1 MIKLLL
7 SACKLTFGEFEE
19 EEFKKFLRLGSIL
32 AMIIGIYWAMRP
44 LKDSLFIQLAG
55 QANIPYAKTVSL
67 LLMVP
72 TIALYSKLLDT
83 MPKIKLLGKLPSVV
97 YGSMI
102 LIYAGFIWLVQS
114 GALKPNLFTV
124 IAGYFWYFLVESF
137 GSLAVA
143 LFWAFLAEIT
153 NVESSKKGFPLIY
166 ALAQLGGITF
176 PYILI
181 KLPVQMNVKTDA
193 VSMVMIVILLFLIAP
208 LVKYVVSK
216 TPKEELSAQNLE
228 SAPAAT
234 KKKEKAGFTEGLKLL
249 LTKPYLLGIFGSL
262 AFFEIIV
269 TIFDFNFKYE
279 AGNVYSKVE
288 LTSYFATYSS
298 VVNIVSFL
306 FLILGVNKITKRLG
320 ITVSLVIVPI
330 AFGLAVLGFTT
341 LNSLQFLFC
350 LMVGSKAI
358 NYALNGPSL
367 KQLYVP
373 TSPAAKSKAQAWIET
388 FGSRGAKEIGSGINM
403 LPNLIG
409 RATYKMVGSGICM
422 VFVIIWIGVSLY
434 LGRTYKKAVDSNTN
448 VC

>member
-1 MIKLLL
+1 MIKFLMSL
-7 SACKLTFGEFEE
+7 CKLAFGEFEE

-67 LLMVP
+67 ILMIP
-72 TIALYSKLLDT
+72 TIAFYSKLLDK
-83 MPKIKLLGKLPSVV
+83 MPKIELLGKLPSLF
-97 YGSMI
+97 YGSI
-102 LIYAGFIWLVQS
+102 VLIYSGFIWLVQS
-114 GALKPNLFTV
+114 GAIKPNLFTV
-124 IAGYFWYFLVESF
+124 IAGYLWYFFVESF
-137 GSLAVA
+137 GSLVVA

-153 NVESSKKGFPLIY
+153 NVEASKKGFPLIY
-166 ALAQLGGITF
+166 ALAQLGGIVF

-181 KLPVQMNVKTDA
+181 KLPVKMNVKTDA
-193 VSMVMIVILLFLIAP
+193 ISMIMIVVLLFLISP
-208 LVKYVVSK
+208 LVKYVVDK
-216 TPKEELSAQNLE
+216 TPKEELSVKDE
-228 SAPAAT
+228 KETPTS
-234 KKKEKAGFTEGLKLL
+234 KKKEKTGFMEGLKLL
-249 LTKPYLLGIFGSL
+249 FTKPYLLGIFGSL

-279 AGNVYSKVE
+279 AGSVYSKVE

-306 FLILGVNKITKRLG
+306 FLIFGVNKITRRLG
-320 ITVSLVIVPI
+320 ITVSLAIVPV
-330 AFGLAVLGFTT
+330 AFGLAVLGFTM

-403 LPNLIG
+403 LPNVIG
-409 RATYKMVGSGICM
+409 RSAYKLVGSGIGM
-422 VFVIIWIGVSLY
+422 VFVVIWLGVSIY
-434 LGRTYKKAVDSNTN
+434 LGRTYTKAVNSHKN

>member
-1 MIKLLL
+1 MIKFLL
-7 SACKLTFGEFEE
+7 SVCKLAFGEFEE

-67 LLMVP
+67 ILMIP

-83 MPKIKLLGKLPSVV
+83 MPKIKLLGGLPSLV
-97 YGSMI
+97 YGSI
-102 LIYAGFIWLVQS
+102 VLVYAGFIWLMQS
-114 GALKPNLFTV
+114 GVITSSLFTV
-124 IAGYFWYFLVESF
+124 VAGYLWYFFVESF
-137 GSLAVA
+137 GSLVVA

-153 NVESSKKGFPLIY
+153 TVEASKKGFPLIY
-166 ALAQLGGITF
+166 AMAQLGGIIF

-181 KLPVQMNVKTDA
+181 KLPVDMNVKTDA
-193 VSMVMIVILLFLIAP
+193 VSMIMIVLLLFLISP
-208 LVKYVVSK
+208 LVKYVVSRI
-216 TPKEELSAQNLE
+216 PREELSIKNSEA
-228 SAPAAT
+228 APMA
-234 KKKEKAGFTEGLKLL
+234 KEKEKTGFMEGLKLL
-249 LTKPYLLGIFGSL
+249 FTKPYLLGIFGSL

-279 AGNVYSKVE
+279 AGSVYSKVE
-288 LTSYFATYSS
+288 LTRYFATYSS

-306 FLILGVNKITKRLG
+306 FLIFGVSKITKRLG
-320 ITVSLVIVPI
+320 ITVSLAIVPI
-330 AFGLAVLGFTT
+330 AFGLAILGFNT

-358 NYALNGPSL
+358 NYAINGPSL

-388 FGSRGAKEIGSGINM
+388 FGSRGAKEIGAGINM
-403 LPNLIG
+403 LPNVIG
-409 RATYKMVGSGICM
+409 RSAYKLVGSGIGM
-422 VFVIIWIGVSLY
+422 VFVVIWLGVSVY
-434 LGRTYKKAVDSNTN
+434 LGRTYTKAVDSNTN

>member
-1 MIKLLL
+1 MLKFLMSI
-7 SACKLTFGEFEE
+7 CKLTFGEFEE

-32 AMIIGIYWAMRP
+32 AMIIGVYWAMRP

-67 LLMVP
+67 LLMIP
-72 TIALYSKLLDT
+72 TIALYSKLLDA
-83 MPKIKLLGKLPSVV
+83 MPKIKLLGKLPSMV
-97 YGSMI
+97 YGSVV
-102 LIYAGFIWLVQS
+102 LIYAGFIWLLQS
-114 GALKPNLFTV
+114 GVINPNLFTV
-124 IAGYFWYFLVESF
+124 IAGYLWYFFVESF
-137 GSLAVA
+137 GSLVVA

-153 NVESSKKGFPLIY
+153 NVEASKKGFPLIY
-166 ALAQLGGITF
+166 ALAQLGGIIF

-193 VSMVMIVILLFLIAP
+193 VSMIMIVLLLFLISP
-208 LVKYVVSK
+208 LVKYVANK
-216 TPKEELSAQNLE
+216 TPKEELSAQSLE
-228 SAPAAT
+228 TTSVT
-234 KKKEKAGFTEGLKLL
+234 KKKEKTGFVEGLKLL

-288 LTSYFATYSS
+288 LTSYLATYSS

-306 FLILGVNKITKRLG
+306 LLILGVNKITKRLG
-320 ITVSLVIVPI
+320 ITVSLITVPI
-330 AFGLAVLGFTT
+330 VFGLAILGFIT

-388 FGSRGAKEIGSGINM
+388 FGSRGAKELGSGINM
-403 LPNLIG
+403 LPNVIG
-409 RATYKMVGSGICM
+409 RSVYKLASSGICM
-422 VFVIIWIGVSLY
+422 VFVVIWIGISLY
-434 LGRTYKKAVDSNTN
+434 LGRTYKKAVDSHTN